1 VAQARPAGVRRADL
15 ALKAAASAILGDF
28 MDVSTA
34 ARAAGLWIGLLLL
47 LLLVLSALVVRQR
60 VRHKVMMGHGGVAE
74 LERAVRAFGNA
85 TEYAPAGMAALL
97 ALALVQAP
105 QLVIHLVGAV
115 LFFGRIGHAVGL
127 SHNAGPSLGRGL
139 GTIATW
145 LAYIFAGVALLF
157 YAFG

>member
-1 VAQARPAGVRRADL
+1 M
-15 ALKAAASAILGDF
+15 S
-28 MDVSTA
+28 

-47 LLLVLSALVVRQR
+47 LLLILSALVVRQR
-60 VRHKVMMGHGGVAE
+60 AKHRVLMGDGGVAE
-74 LERAVRAFGNA
+74 LQRAVRAFGNA
-85 TEYAPAGMAALL
+85 TEYAPAGMAALV
-97 ALALVQAP
+97 ALAMVQAP
-105 QLVIHLVGAV
+105 SLVIHIVGTV

-127 SHNAGPSLGRGL
+127 SHNAGESLGRGV